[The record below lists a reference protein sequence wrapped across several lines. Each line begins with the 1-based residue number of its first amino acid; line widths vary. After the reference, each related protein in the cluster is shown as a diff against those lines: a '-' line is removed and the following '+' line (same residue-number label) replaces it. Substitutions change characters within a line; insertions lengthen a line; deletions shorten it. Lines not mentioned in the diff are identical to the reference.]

1 MDIQAKKC
9 DVCGRVEHGF
19 TVKGWF
25 GYCMVSGGVFLG
37 GPLNRIE
44 PYLAKTTF
52 GKVNL
57 YECCS
62 YSFLIKAQHS
72 SVNSSSESIL
82 LNPIFHHPV

>member
-9 DVCGRVEHGF
+9 DVCGRVEHGS

-25 GYCMVSGGVFLG
+25 GYCMVSDNILLS
-37 GPLNRIE
+37 GPLTSIE
-44 PYLAKTTF
+44 SYLAKTTF

-57 YECCS
+57 YECCG
-62 YSFLIKAQHS
+62 YSCLIKAS
-72 SVNSSSESIL
+72 YSNVKSSSEFKL